1 MVMANKR
8 FHSKYQTKANAAFV
22 LLICVSVILFVQVAA
37 AANVREFANGITAT
51 IYSPEELMGDA
62 KTADSGVVEV
72 FTANGTVALNGTNE
86 NLFPF
91 EYSYVER
98 ALASMSGF
106 ETDVDVNVYILP
118 APPLV
123 AGSSFA
129 RQDAI
134 YLAPGTGPVDET
146 TVAYITTHEMGHVL
160 TWAFMDNQ
168 PTRWDS
174 YLQLRGL
181 DAVSNGST
189 VVHAARA
196 REILAEDIRFLFGGH
211 EATISYSI
219 ENHDMILPSR
229 VAGLKELLVGFFAER
244 DPGPSYAGSTAFPNP
259 CNPLTTIAMAVSAGS
274 MISGNE
280 TVLQVF
286 DIRGALVKTIAG
298 GSLANDRVTIQWNG
312 TTDSGNA
319 VASGR
324 YLYVMKSGSLVAKG
338 TVTLVR

>member
-8 FHSKYQTKANAAFV
+8 FHSKYQTKANSAFV
-22 LLICVSVILFVQVAA
+22 LLLCLSVTLFAQAA
-37 AANVREFANGITAT
+37 AATDVREFANGITAT
-51 IYSPEELMGDA
+51 IYSPEELMGNA
-62 KTADSGVVEV
+62 KTSDGGVVEV
-72 FTANGTVALNGTNE
+72 FTANGTVVLRGTSE
-86 NLFPF
+86 NLVPF
-91 EYSYVER
+91 KNSYVER

-106 ETDVDVNVYILP
+106 ATDVDVNVYILP
-118 APPLV
+118 STPLV

-129 RQDAI
+129 RQYAI

-168 PTRWDS
+168 PTRWES

-181 DAVSNGST
+181 DADANGSS
-189 VVHAARA
+189 VVHADRA
-196 REILAEDIRFLFGGH
+196 REILAEDIRFLFGGR

-219 ENHDMILPSR
+219 ENHDLILPNR
-229 VAGLKELLVGFFAER
+229 VAGLKVLLVGFFAER
-244 DPGPSYAGSTAFPNP
+244 DPGLAYASSTAFPNP
-259 CNPLTTIAMAVSAGS
+259 CNPLTTIAMAVPTGS
-274 MISGNE
+274 TISGNE
-280 TVLQVF
+280 AVLQVF